1 MDLTIILGGI
11 VVVLLVVY
19 YLYASMIKKKNRVQE
34 ALSSID
40 VQFQKRADLVPNM
53 VRTAAKYMQ
62 HEKQLFEDIVEL
74 RNSVKTTYD
83 MNNANAVAQHMET
96 ENQLQSKLGAFQVR
110 MEAYPE
116 LKSDG
121 TMIEAMKAM
130 SNVENNISAAR
141 RFYNASVGTLNNAV
155 ETWPTSTFARK
166 MGIDAMPFF
175 EAEEKA
181 RESIDVSDFL

>member
-1 MDLTIILGGI
+1 MDLTIILGIFG
-11 VVVLLVVY
+11 VLLLVAY

-53 VRTAAKYMQ
+53 LRTAAKYMQ

-83 MNNANAVAQHMET
+83 MNNAGAVAQHMET
-96 ENQLQSKLGAFQVR
+96 ENQLQSKLGALQVR

-116 LKSDG
+116 LKSDA
-121 TMIEAMKAM
+121 TMVEAMRSM
-130 SNVENNISAAR
+130 ENVENNISAAR
-141 RFYNASVGTLNNAV
+141 RFYNASVGTLNNSV
-155 ETWPTSTFARK
+155 ETWPTSVFARK
-166 MGIDAMPFF
+166 LGIDTMPFF
-175 EAEEKA
+175 EAEERASK
-181 RESIDVSDFL
+181 SIDVSEFL